1 MKIRGNRRASGNAGD
16 IVRNVVL
23 GSLIATI
30 LASSVA
36 VVSAARTLD
45 LAPNVGDILVF
56 KQGARMPNDWD
67 FTATNAD
74 AIACTLTPNVMAS
87 VGGSLVVEQRL
98 DDAHA
103 YRVHWAGGPTSQG
116 VTNCGTSA
124 DLTMSRAELQLL
136 SNAVGGPGVEH
147 SAFNYF

>member
-1 MKIRGNRRASGNAGD
+1 MKIRGNRRSSGGAGD

-23 GSLIATI
+23 GTLIATI

-36 VVSAARTLD
+36 VVTAARTQD

-56 KQGARMPNDWD
+56 KKGARMPSDWD

-74 AIACTLTPNVMAS
+74 AMACTLRPDVMATA
-87 VGGSLVVEQRL
+87 GGSLVVEQRL
-98 DDAHA
+98 DNASA
-103 YRVHWAGGPTSQG
+103 YRVHWAGGPTSDG
-116 VTNCGTSA
+116 VTNCGSSV
-124 DLTMSRAELQLL
+124 DVTMSREELQLL
-136 SNAVGGPGVEH
+136 SNAVGGPGIEH